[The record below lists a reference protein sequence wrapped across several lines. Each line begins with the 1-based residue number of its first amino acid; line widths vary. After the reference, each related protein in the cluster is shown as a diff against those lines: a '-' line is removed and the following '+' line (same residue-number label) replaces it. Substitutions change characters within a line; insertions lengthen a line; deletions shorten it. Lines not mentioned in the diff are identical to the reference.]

1 MKKDKLTDNL
11 SFNINYSSLQVVVI
25 IRVPLSPLD
34 FVSVPAEQL
43 LWPFFVTTV
52 DELFLIH

>member
-1 MKKDKLTDNL
+1 MKKDKLMVNL
-11 SFNINYSSLQVVVI
+11 SFNVNYSNLQVVVI

-52 DELFLIH
+52 GELFLIH